1 MDWSMLGN
9 PVLLSVVMLLALSAL
24 RLNVVFSLI
33 LASVFGGV
41 IAGLG
46 TGERSRR
53 FTAASA
59 AARVSR

>member
-41 IAGLG
+41 IAG
-46 TGERSRR
+46 
-53 FTAASA
+53 SA
-59 AARVSR
+59 GYNYEDYRMFFPIYIPDS